1 MMPITRTM
9 PAITN
14 GTTSGDLVA
23 VFFQSCS
30 TGHRELAR
38 AVPQSLQNFAS
49 LSSGFPH
56 DRQFGFVLAVALN
69 CCASL
74 CFFYQH
80 PQNNEQASIGY
91 PETSHAIISTLVHNL
106 ASIQLC

>member
-14 GTTSGDLVA
+14 GTTSGDLVV

-74 CFFYQH
+74 SLFSQNR
-80 PQNNEQASIGY
+80 QNNEPGSIGY
-91 PETSHAIISTLVHNL
+91 PQTSQAIITTLLHKLEST
-106 ASIQLC
+106 QLC